1 MTSLLSV
8 EQLNKSFKN
17 NTFKINNVSFEV
29 HEGEIVALI
38 GKNGSGKSTLI
49 RMIAGDYPIDQGKV
63 SFFEAQPSM
72 DDTAYKNEISV
83 VFDALNF
90 PKKFTVKMI
99 DKIFRQLYMHWD
111 SAQFFAWIKKFEL
124 PANQQVKQ
132 FSRGM
137 SMKVSMAAALSHQ
150 SRLLILDE
158 ATAGLDAA
166 SRGEIQD
173 ELEKFVHEGKR
184 AILMTSHIAEDVE
197 RLATR
202 LIFIKKG
209 EVAVQISKQ
218 ELFESFGIL
227 NCDANYFNT
236 LDKESILAYKEHL
249 GQFKV
254 LIKKDN
260 SEDVKSLSGI
270 DEVNKIILGGT
281 SS

>member
-1 MTSLLSV
+1 MTKLLSV
-8 EQLNKSFKN
+8 QQLNKSFKDSN
-17 NTFKINNVSFEV
+17 FRINNVSFEV

-49 RMIAGDYPIDQGKV
+49 RMIAGDYPIEQGTV

-72 DDTAYKNEISV
+72 NDTAYKNEISV

-99 DKIFRQLYMHWD
+99 DKIFKQLYTNWN

-124 PANQQVKQ
+124 PADQQVKQ

-166 SRGEIQD
+166 SRGEMQD
-173 ELEKFVHEGKR
+173 ELEKFVHEGNR

-202 LIFIKKG
+202 LIFIKNG
-209 EVAVQISKQ
+209 EVAAQILKR

-227 NCDANYFNT
+227 NCDAKQFST

-249 GQFKV
+249 GQFEV
-254 LIKKDN
+254 LLKKDN
-260 SEDVKSLSGI
+260 SEDIRSLSGI
-270 DEVNKIILGGT
+270 DEANKIILGGT
-281 SS
+281 AS

>member
-1 MTSLLSV
+1 MTKLLSV
-8 EQLNKSFKN
+8 QQLNKSFKDSN
-17 NTFKINNVSFEV
+17 FRINNVSFEV

-49 RMIAGDYPIDQGKV
+49 RMIAGDYPIEQGTV

-72 DDTAYKNEISV
+72 NDTAYKNEISV

-99 DKIFRQLYMHWD
+99 DKIFKQLYTNWN

-124 PANQQVKQ
+124 PADQQVKQ

-166 SRGEIQD
+166 SRGEMQD
-173 ELEKFVHEGKR
+173 ELEKFVHEGNR

-202 LIFIKKG
+202 LFFIKNG
-209 EVAVQISKQ
+209 EVAAQILKR

-227 NCDANYFNT
+227 NCDAKQFST

-249 GQFKV
+249 GQFEV
-254 LIKKDN
+254 LLKKDN
-260 SEDVKSLSGI
+260 SEDIRSLSGI
-270 DEVNKIILGGT
+270 DEANKIILGGT
-281 SS
+281 AS

>member
-1 MTSLLSV
+1 MTKLLSV
-8 EQLNKSFKN
+8 QQLNKSFKDSN
-17 NTFKINNVSFEV
+17 FRINNVSFEV

-49 RMIAGDYPIDQGKV
+49 RMIAGDYPIDQGTV

-72 DDTAYKNEISV
+72 NDTAYKNEISV

-99 DKIFRQLYMHWD
+99 DKIFKQLYTNWN

-173 ELEKFVHEGKR
+173 ELEKFVHEGNR

-202 LIFIKKG
+202 LIFIKNG
-209 EVAVQISKQ
+209 EVAAQISKR

-227 NCDANYFNT
+227 NCDAKQFST

-249 GQFKV
+249 GQFEV
-254 LIKKDN
+254 LLKKDN
-260 SEDVKSLSGI
+260 SEDIRSLSGI
-270 DEVNKIILGGT
+270 NEANKIILGGT
-281 SS
+281 AS

>member
-1 MTSLLSV
+1 MTKLLSV
-8 EQLNKSFKN
+8 QQLNKSFKDSN
-17 NTFKINNVSFEV
+17 FRINNVSFEV

-49 RMIAGDYPIDQGKV
+49 RMIAGDYPIEQGTV

-72 DDTAYKNEISV
+72 NDTAYKNEISV

-99 DKIFRQLYMHWD
+99 DKIFKQLYTNWN

-124 PANQQVKQ
+124 PADQQVKQ

-166 SRGEIQD
+166 SRGEMQD
-173 ELEKFVHEGKR
+173 ELEKFVHEGNR

-202 LIFIKKG
+202 LFFIKNG
-209 EVAVQISKQ
+209 EVAEQISKR

-227 NCDANYFNT
+227 NCDAKQFST

-249 GQFKV
+249 GQFEV
-254 LIKKDN
+254 LLKKDN
-260 SEDVKSLSGI
+260 SEDIRSLSGI
-270 DEVNKIILGGT
+270 DEANKIILGGT
-281 SS
+281 AS

>member
-1 MTSLLSV
+1 MTKLLSV
-8 EQLNKSFKN
+8 QQLNKSFKDSN
-17 NTFKINNVSFEV
+17 FRINNVSFEV

-49 RMIAGDYPIDQGKV
+49 RMIAGDYPIDQGTV
-63 SFFEAQPSM
+63 SFFGAQPSM
-72 DDTAYKNEISV
+72 NDTAYKNEISV

-99 DKIFRQLYMHWD
+99 DKIFKQLYTNWN

-173 ELEKFVHEGKR
+173 ELEKFVHEGNR

-202 LIFIKKG
+202 LFFIKNG
-209 EVAVQISKQ
+209 EVAAQISKR

-227 NCDANYFNT
+227 NCDAKQFST

-249 GQFKV
+249 GQFEV
-254 LIKKDN
+254 LLKKDN
-260 SEDVKSLSGI
+260 SEDIRSLSGI
-270 DEVNKIILGGT
+270 DEANKIILGGT
-281 SS
+281 AS